1 MVELFSLSRF
11 SSHRCSFFCLF
22 CSSSSLLSEV
32 KEKLYFNFFVCFFA
46 VVAVG
51 VVIVDMVCVYA
62 VIVDL

>member
-32 KEKLYFNFFVCFFA
+32 KEKLYFYLFFFFA